1 MSMVVTR
8 RSIPAALLALA
19 FAGGCKAKTDS
30 AATDSPAP
38 AAAAPSVTA
47 DPVAPD
53 TFQVEMETSEG
64 KVTIDVYRAWAPL
77 GADRFYRLVNE
88 GYFTDVRFFRV
99 IPGFMAQFGM
109 HGDPA
114 THAKWREATIMDDP
128 VKATNARG
136 TVTFATRG
144 PNTRSNQF
152 FINFGDNG
160 RLDADGFS
168 PIGKVTAGMP
178 AVDKLNGEYGEGP
191 PNGTGPDQAMITD
204 KGNEYLKAKFPNLDY
219 IKSATVVP
227 KK

>member
-1 MSMVVTR
+1 MLVTR

-30 AATDSPAP
+30 AAKDSPAP
-38 AAAAPSVTA
+38 APAAAPAVAA

-53 TFQVEMETSEG
+53 TFQVAMETSKG
-64 KVTIDVYRAWAPL
+64 PVTIEVYRAWAPL

-99 IPGFMAQFGM
+99 LPGFMAQFGM
-109 HGDPA
+109 HGDPKIN
-114 THAKWREATIMDDP
+114 AKWSENKLMDEP
-128 VKATNARG
+128 VKTSNVRG
-136 TVTFATRG
+136 TLVYAKQSV

-152 FINFGDNG
+152 FINFGDNA

-168 PIGKVTAGMP
+168 PIGKVTSGMA

-191 PNGTGPDQAMITD
+191 PNGTGPDQGQITD
-204 KGNEYLKAKFPNLDY
+204 KGNAYLKANFPHLDY